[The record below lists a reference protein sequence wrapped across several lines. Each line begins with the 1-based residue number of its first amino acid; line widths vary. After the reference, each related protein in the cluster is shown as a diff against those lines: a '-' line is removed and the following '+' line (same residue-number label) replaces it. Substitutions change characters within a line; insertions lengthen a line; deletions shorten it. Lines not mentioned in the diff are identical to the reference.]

1 MYRFTRCD
9 QCAHDNLKQAVA
21 ADLSVMEHICLTGGI
36 PVIMVSRPCSAVI
49 EGHTKGTPTFQK
61 NFISKRY
68 SLETRLE
75 ASLFVKSLTSSALT
89 LQMFIS

>member
-1 MYRFTRCD
+1 
-9 QCAHDNLKQAVA
+9 
-21 ADLSVMEHICLTGGI
+21 MEHICLTGGI
-36 PVIMVSRPCSAVI
+36 PVIMVSLFISHLPADSLQGPVC
-49 EGHTKGTPTFQK
+49 PLQ

-75 ASLFVKSLTSSALT
+75 ASVFVKSLTSSALT

>member
-1 MYRFTRCD
+1 M
-9 QCAHDNLKQAVA
+9 

-36 PVIMVSRPCSAVI
+36 PVIMVSPLGVFVPD
-49 EGHTKGTPTFQK
+49 TPAYELCFQ